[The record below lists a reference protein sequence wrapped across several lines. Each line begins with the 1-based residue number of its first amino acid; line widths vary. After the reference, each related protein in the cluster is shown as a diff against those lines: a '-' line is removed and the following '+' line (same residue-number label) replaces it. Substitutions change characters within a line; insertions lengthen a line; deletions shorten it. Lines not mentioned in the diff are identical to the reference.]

1 MLRALN
7 LLGLYVKDVETSVSF
22 YKELG
27 FELVSNDGSVAE
39 VKLSNMRV
47 QFVAQETA
55 KEQSKSFQED
65 AFGEPKGT
73 GLYIN
78 IEVDDADDYFK
89 QLKEAGIAPSTE
101 PKNWPWGQRE
111 FVVRDPDRYKLV
123 FYQKL

>member
-1 MLRALN
+1 MLKALN

-27 FELVSNDGSVAE
+27 FEPVSNDGGVAV
-39 VKLSNMRV
+39 VKLGAMRV

-55 KEQSKSFQED
+55 KDQSESFQKD

-73 GLYIN
+73 GVYIN
-78 IEVDDADDYFK
+78 VEVDNIDDYFK
-89 QLKEAGIAPSTE
+89 QLKESGITPSTE
-101 PKNWPWGQRE
+101 PKDWAWGQRE
-111 FVVRDPDRYKLV
+111 FVIRDPDRYKIV